1 MESQNP
7 KILKVIIVGDAGV
20 GKSCFLLRMTEDKYK
35 EIFEL
40 TVGVEFAAVMNPAS
54 NYKLQ
59 IWDTAG
65 QESFRSISRSYYRG
79 SHLQVFVYDISRRDT
94 FEHIDSWVNEAASNS
109 NETTHKLLVGCKSD
123 LPNRQV
129 STEEG
134 EKKALEYRA
143 MFCEVS
149 NKNCTQEELRT
160 KVFELADKHILDN
173 NL

>member
-1 MESQNP
+1 MESQKP
-7 KILKVIIVGDAGV
+7 KIVKVIIVGDSCV
-20 GKSCFLLRMTEDKYK
+20 GKSCFLLRMTDDRFKEKYD
-35 EIFEL
+35 L
-40 TVGVEFAAVMNPAS
+40 TIGVEFGAVMNPAS

-65 QESFRSISRSYYRG
+65 QESFRSITRSYYRG
-79 SHLQVFVYDISRRDT
+79 SHLQIFVYDITKRDT
-94 FEHIDSWVNEAASNS
+94 FENIDSWIKEATNNS
-109 NETTHKLLVGCKSD
+109 DETTYKLLVGCKSD

>member
-1 MESQNP
+1 MESQKP
-7 KILKVIIVGDAGV
+7 TIVKVMIVGDAGT
-20 GKSCFLLRMTEDKYK
+20 GKSCFLLRITDDRFREKYDPT
-35 EIFEL
+35 I
-40 TVGVEFAAVMNPAS
+40 GVEFGAVMNASS
-54 NYKLQ
+54 NYKVQ

-65 QESFRSISRSYYRG
+65 QESFRSITRSYYRG
-79 SHLQVFVYDISRRDT
+79 SHLQIFVYDISRRDT

-149 NKNCTQEELRT
+149 NKNCTQEELRM